1 MILVL
6 GPGGAGYFRTWV
18 GRGVRPVESRIN
30 SMVMRHKRLEGLGG
44 LGRLARLWALLP
56 LVAALGA
63 CDDFGL
69 RTRGQGELRW
79 IITGSGPDTRA
90 EVGTWKG
97 ADTPSATTGAR
108 TSASDTRAEVGTGTG
123 ADTGASTTDT
133 RGSALDTRAE
143 VGTGSMPDT
152 RASAE
157 IPDTNDFILKV
168 SDAGGKVLYE
178 GAYGESPESLLVDAG
193 SYTVAV
199 HSIEFT
205 APGFSRPVYGDEQVV
220 VVKAGSTVTVRL
232 NCILENAGVR
242 LQVAPDF
249 LTSYPDG
256 VLYLKSG
263 DTRLMYGYSEKRI
276 AYFKPGPISLV
287 LNNRGVDEVLLTRT
301 LDARTILTLNL
312 SAPHGGTAAASSI
325 TVAVDTAKVW
335 NHESYV
341 IGGGSGS
348 GGSGSGSGL
357 GDDSASDIDNAYS
370 VAQAHDHTGED
381 DVWVFGYIVG
391 GDLSTAG
398 TTVKTSKLTK
408 ATHLAIASRST
419 VTAKASCVA
428 VELPKGAI
436 RDALNLVDHPDLIG
450 TRVYLKGSLVP
461 SYFGTTGLKSVS
473 DYVLK

>member
-1 MILVL
+1 
-6 GPGGAGYFRTWV
+6 
-18 GRGVRPVESRIN
+18 
-30 SMVMRHKRLEGLGG
+30 MRLK
-44 LGRLARLWALLP
+44 RLWALLP

-69 RTRGQGELRW
+69 RSGGQGELRW
-79 IITGSGPDTRA
+79 IIEESGAGTR
-90 EVGTWKG
+90 
-97 ADTPSATTGAR
+97 SAN
-108 TSASDTRAEVGTGTG
+108 
-123 ADTGASTTDT
+123 
-133 RGSALDTRAE
+133 
-143 VGTGSMPDT
+143 
-152 RASAE
+152 AE

-168 SDAGGKVLYE
+168 SDAKGNVLYE
-178 GAYGESPESLLVDAG
+178 GAYGNSPESLLVDAG

-220 VVKAGSTVTVRL
+220 VVKAGATVTVRL
-232 NCILENAGVR
+232 DCVLENAGVR

-256 VLYLKSG
+256 VLFLKSG

-287 LNNRGVDEVLLTRT
+287 LNNRGADEILLTRT
-301 LDARTILTLNL
+301 LDARTILTLSI
-312 SAPHGGTAAASSI
+312 SAPHGGAAAASSI

-341 IGGGSGS
+341 IGGG
-348 GGSGSGSGL
+348 GSGSGSGSGGGTGGGTGG
-357 GDDSASDIDNAYS
+357 GDDPGSELDNAYS
-370 VAQAHDHTGED
+370 VSQASDHVGED
-381 DVWVFGYIVG
+381 GVWVFGYIVG

-408 ATHLAIASRST
+408 ATHLAIAARST

-428 VELPKGAI
+428 VELPKGAV

-450 TRVYLKGSLVP
+450 SRVYLKGSIVA

>member
-1 MILVL
+1 
-6 GPGGAGYFRTWV
+6 
-18 GRGVRPVESRIN
+18 
-30 SMVMRHKRLEGLGG
+30 MRLK
-44 LGRLARLWALLP
+44 RLWALLP

-69 RTRGQGELRW
+69 RSGGQGELRW
-79 IITGSGPDTRA
+79 IIGDSGSG
-90 EVGTWKG
+90 
-97 ADTPSATTGAR
+97 
-108 TSASDTRAEVGTGTG
+108 
-123 ADTGASTTDT
+123 
-133 RGSALDTRAE
+133 
-143 VGTGSMPDT
+143 T
-152 RASAE
+152 RASAAE

-168 SDAGGKVLYE
+168 SDAGGRILYE
-178 GAYGESPESLLVDAG
+178 GAYGDSPESLLVDAG

-205 APGFSRPVYGDEQVV
+205 APGFSRPVYGQEKCFFETTGKISPHFNESCPVPR
-220 VVKAGSTVTVRL
+220 TVRL
-232 NCILENAGVR
+232 DCVLENAGVR

-256 VLYLKSG
+256 VLFLKSG

-287 LNNRGVDEVLLTRT
+287 LNNRGADEILLTRT
-301 LDARTILTLNL
+301 LDARTILTLSI
-312 SAPHGGTAAASSI
+312 SAPHGGAAAASSI

-341 IGGGSGS
+341 IGGG
-348 GGSGSGSGL
+348 GSGSGSGSGGGSG
-357 GDDSASDIDNAYS
+357 GDDDPGSELDNAYS
-370 VAQAHDHTGED
+370 VSQASDHVGED
-381 DVWVFGYIVG
+381 GVWVFGYIVG

-398 TTVKTSKLTK
+398 ATVKTSKLTK
-408 ATHLAIASRST
+408 STHLAIAARSS

-428 VELPKGAI
+428 VELPKGAV

-450 TRVYLKGSLVP
+450 SRVYLKGSIVA

>member
-1 MILVL
+1 
-6 GPGGAGYFRTWV
+6 
-18 GRGVRPVESRIN
+18 
-30 SMVMRHKRLEGLGG
+30 MRLK
-44 LGRLARLWALLP
+44 RLWALLP

-69 RTRGQGELRW
+69 RSGGQGELRW
-79 IITGSGPDTRA
+79 IIGDSGSGTRA
-90 EVGTWKG
+90 
-97 ADTPSATTGAR
+97 A
-108 TSASDTRAEVGTGTG
+108 
-123 ADTGASTTDT
+123 
-133 RGSALDTRAE
+133 
-143 VGTGSMPDT
+143 
-152 RASAE
+152 AE

-168 SDAGGKVLYE
+168 SDAGGRILYE
-178 GAYGESPESLLVDAG
+178 GAYGDSPESLLVDAG

-220 VVKAGSTVTVRL
+220 VVKAGATVTVRL
-232 NCILENAGVR
+232 NCVLENAGVR

-256 VLYLKSG
+256 VLFLKSG

-276 AYFKPGPISLV
+276 AYFKPGPISLI
-287 LNNRGVDEVLLTRT
+287 LNNRGADETLLTRM
-301 LDARTILTLNL
+301 LDARTILTLSI
-312 SAPHGGTAAASSI
+312 SAPHGGTASASTI

-335 NHESYV
+335 NNESYV
-341 IGGGSGS
+341 IGGG
-348 GGSGSGSGL
+348 GSGSGPGSG
-357 GDDSASDIDNAYS
+357 GNSGGADDDPGADLDKAYS
-370 VAQAHDHTGED
+370 VAQAGDHVGED

-398 TTVKTSKLTK
+398 ATVKTSKLTK
-408 ATHLAIASRST
+408 STHLAIAARSS

-428 VELPKGAI
+428 VELPKGVI

-450 TRVYLKGSLVP
+450 SRVYLKGSIVA

>member
-1 MILVL
+1 
-6 GPGGAGYFRTWV
+6 
-18 GRGVRPVESRIN
+18 
-30 SMVMRHKRLEGLGG
+30 MRLK
-44 LGRLARLWALLP
+44 RLWALLP

-69 RTRGQGELRW
+69 RSGGQGELRW
-79 IITGSGPDTRA
+79 IISGNGADTRA
-90 EVGTWKG
+90 
-97 ADTPSATTGAR
+97 S
-108 TSASDTRAEVGTGTG
+108 
-123 ADTGASTTDT
+123 
-133 RGSALDTRAE
+133 
-143 VGTGSMPDT
+143 
-152 RASAE
+152 SAE
-157 IPDTNDFILKV
+157 IPDTNDFVLKV
-168 SDAGGKVLYE
+168 TDAGGKVLYE

-220 VVKAGSTVTVRL
+220 VVKAGASVTVRL
-232 NCILENAGVR
+232 NCVLENAGVR

-256 VLYLKSG
+256 VLFLKSG

-276 AYFKPGPISLV
+276 AYFKPGPISLI
-287 LNNRGVDEVLLTRT
+287 LNNRGADETLLTRT
-301 LDARTILTLNL
+301 LDARTILTLSI
-312 SAPHGGTAAASSI
+312 SAPHGGAAAASSI

-335 NHESYV
+335 NNESYV
-341 IGGGSGS
+341 IGGG
-348 GGSGSGSGL
+348 GSGSGPGSGGNSGGA
-357 GDDSASDIDNAYS
+357 GDDPGADLDNAYS
-370 VAQAHDHTGED
+370 VAQAGDHVGED

-398 TTVKTSKLTK
+398 ATVKTSKLTK
-408 ATHLAIASRST
+408 STHLAIAARSS

-428 VELPKGAI
+428 VELPKGAV

-450 TRVYLKGSLVP
+450 SRVYLKGSIVA
-461 SYFGTTGLKSVS
+461 SYFGTTGLKAVS

>member
-1 MILVL
+1 MQGYATQKTV
-6 GPGGAGYFRTWV
+6 GAPAAGG
-18 GRGVRPVESRIN
+18 GRSG
-30 SMVMRHKRLEGLGG
+30 
-44 LGRLARLWALLP
+44 
-56 LVAALGA
+56 
-63 CDDFGL
+63 
-69 RTRGQGELRW
+69 GQGELRW
-79 IITGSGPDTRA
+79 IIGDSGSG
-90 EVGTWKG
+90 
-97 ADTPSATTGAR
+97 
-108 TSASDTRAEVGTGTG
+108 
-123 ADTGASTTDT
+123 
-133 RGSALDTRAE
+133 
-143 VGTGSMPDT
+143 T
-152 RASAE
+152 RASAAE

-168 SDAGGKVLYE
+168 SDAGGRILYE
-178 GAYGESPESLLVDAG
+178 GAYGDSPESLLVDAG

-220 VVKAGSTVTVRL
+220 VVKAGATVTVRL
-232 NCILENAGVR
+232 DCVLENAGVR

-256 VLYLKSG
+256 VLFLKSG

-287 LNNRGVDEVLLTRT
+287 LNNRGADEILLTRT
-301 LDARTILTLNL
+301 LDARTILTLSI
-312 SAPHGGTAAASSI
+312 SAPHGGAAAASSI

-341 IGGGSGS
+341 IGGG
-348 GGSGSGSGL
+348 GSGSGSGSGGGSG
-357 GDDSASDIDNAYS
+357 GDDDPGSELDNAYS
-370 VAQAHDHTGED
+370 VSQASDHVGED
-381 DVWVFGYIVG
+381 GVWVFGYIVG

-398 TTVKTSKLTK
+398 TTVKTSKPTK
-408 ATHLAIASRST
+408 ATHLAIAARST

-428 VELPKGAI
+428 VELPKGAV

-450 TRVYLKGSLVP
+450 SRVYLKGSIVA

>member
-1 MILVL
+1 
-6 GPGGAGYFRTWV
+6 
-18 GRGVRPVESRIN
+18 
-30 SMVMRHKRLEGLGG
+30 MRLK
-44 LGRLARLWALLP
+44 RLWALLP

-69 RTRGQGELRW
+69 RSGGQGELRW
-79 IITGSGPDTRA
+79 IIGDSGSG
-90 EVGTWKG
+90 
-97 ADTPSATTGAR
+97 
-108 TSASDTRAEVGTGTG
+108 
-123 ADTGASTTDT
+123 
-133 RGSALDTRAE
+133 
-143 VGTGSMPDT
+143 T
-152 RASAE
+152 RASAVE

-168 SDAGGKVLYE
+168 SDAGGRILYE
-178 GAYGESPESLLVDAG
+178 GAYGDSPESLLVDAG

-220 VVKAGSTVTVRL
+220 VVKAGATVTVRL
-232 NCILENAGVR
+232 NCVLENAGVR

-256 VLYLKSG
+256 VLFLKSG
-263 DTRLMYGYSEKRI
+263 DTRLIYGYSEKRI
-276 AYFKPGPISLV
+276 AYFKPGPISLI
-287 LNNRGVDEVLLTRT
+287 LNNRGADEILLTRT
-301 LDARTILTLNL
+301 LDARTILTLSI
-312 SAPHGGTAAASSI
+312 SAPHGGAAAASSI

-341 IGGGSGS
+341 IGGG
-348 GGSGSGSGL
+348 GSGSGSGSGGGSG
-357 GDDSASDIDNAYS
+357 GDDDPGSELDNAYS
-370 VAQAHDHTGED
+370 VSQASDHVGED
-381 DVWVFGYIVG
+381 GVWVFGYIVG

-398 TTVKTSKLTK
+398 TTVKTSKPTK
-408 ATHLAIASRST
+408 ATHLAIAARST

-428 VELPKGAI
+428 VELPKGAV

-450 TRVYLKGSLVP
+450 SRVYLKGSIVA

>member
-1 MILVL
+1 
-6 GPGGAGYFRTWV
+6 
-18 GRGVRPVESRIN
+18 
-30 SMVMRHKRLEGLGG
+30 MRLK
-44 LGRLARLWALLP
+44 RLWALLP

-69 RTRGQGELRW
+69 RSGGQGELRW
-79 IITGSGPDTRA
+79 IIGDSGSGTRA
-90 EVGTWKG
+90 
-97 ADTPSATTGAR
+97 A
-108 TSASDTRAEVGTGTG
+108 
-123 ADTGASTTDT
+123 
-133 RGSALDTRAE
+133 
-143 VGTGSMPDT
+143 
-152 RASAE
+152 AE

-168 SDAGGKVLYE
+168 SDAGGKILYE
-178 GAYGESPESLLVDAG
+178 GAYGDSPESLLVDAG

-220 VVKAGSTVTVRL
+220 VVKAGATVTVRL
-232 NCILENAGVR
+232 DCVLENAGVR

-256 VLYLKSG
+256 VLFLKSG

-287 LNNRGVDEVLLTRT
+287 LNNRGADEILLTRT
-301 LDARTILTLNL
+301 LDARTILTLSI
-312 SAPHGGTAAASSI
+312 SAPHGGAAAASSI

-341 IGGGSGS
+341 IGGG
-348 GGSGSGSGL
+348 GSGSGSGSGGGSG
-357 GDDSASDIDNAYS
+357 GDDAPGSELDNAYS
-370 VAQAHDHTGED
+370 VSQASDHVGED
-381 DVWVFGYIVG
+381 GVWVFGYIVG

-408 ATHLAIASRST
+408 ATHLAIAARST

-428 VELPKGAI
+428 VELPKGAV

-450 TRVYLKGSLVP
+450 SRVYLKGSIVA

>member
-1 MILVL
+1 M
-6 GPGGAGYFRTWV
+6 
-18 GRGVRPVESRIN
+18 
-30 SMVMRHKRLEGLGG
+30 EGLGG

-79 IITGSGPDTRA
+79 IIEGSGPDTRA
-90 EVGTWKG
+90 EG
-97 ADTPSATTGAR
+97 A
-108 TSASDTRAEVGTGTG
+108 E
-123 ADTGASTTDT
+123 T
-133 RGSALDTRAE
+133 RG
-143 VGTGSMPDT
+143 
-152 RASAE
+152 SAE

-348 GGSGSGSGL
+348 GGSGSGSGSGGSGSGGL
-357 GDDSASDIDNAYS
+357 GDDSASEIDNAYS

-408 ATHLAIASRST
+408 STHLAIASRST

>member
-1 MILVL
+1 
-6 GPGGAGYFRTWV
+6 
-18 GRGVRPVESRIN
+18 
-30 SMVMRHKRLEGLGG
+30 MRLK
-44 LGRLARLWALLP
+44 RLWALLP

-69 RTRGQGELRW
+69 RSGGQGELRW
-79 IITGSGPDTRA
+79 IIGDSGSGTRA
-90 EVGTWKG
+90 
-97 ADTPSATTGAR
+97 A
-108 TSASDTRAEVGTGTG
+108 
-123 ADTGASTTDT
+123 
-133 RGSALDTRAE
+133 
-143 VGTGSMPDT
+143 
-152 RASAE
+152 AE

-168 SDAGGKVLYE
+168 SDAGGKILYE
-178 GAYGESPESLLVDAG
+178 GAYGDSPESLLVDAG

-220 VVKAGSTVTVRL
+220 VVKAGATVTVRL
-232 NCILENAGVR
+232 DCVLENAGVR
-242 LQVAPDF
+242 LQVALDF

-256 VLYLKSG
+256 VLFLKSG

-287 LNNRGVDEVLLTRT
+287 LNNRGADEILLTRT
-301 LDARTILTLNL
+301 LDARTILTLSI
-312 SAPHGGTAAASSI
+312 SAPHGGAAAASSI

-341 IGGGSGS
+341 IGGG
-348 GGSGSGSGL
+348 GSGSGSGSGGGSG
-357 GDDSASDIDNAYS
+357 GDDDPGSELDNAYS
-370 VAQAHDHTGED
+370 VSQASDHVGED
-381 DVWVFGYIVG
+381 GVWVFGYIVG

-408 ATHLAIASRST
+408 ATHLAIAARST

-428 VELPKGAI
+428 VELPKGAV

-450 TRVYLKGSLVP
+450 SRVYLKGSIVA

>member
-1 MILVL
+1 
-6 GPGGAGYFRTWV
+6 
-18 GRGVRPVESRIN
+18 
-30 SMVMRHKRLEGLGG
+30 MRLK
-44 LGRLARLWALLP
+44 RLWALLP

-69 RTRGQGELRW
+69 RSGGQGELRW
-79 IITGSGPDTRA
+79 IIGDSGSGTRA
-90 EVGTWKG
+90 
-97 ADTPSATTGAR
+97 A
-108 TSASDTRAEVGTGTG
+108 
-123 ADTGASTTDT
+123 
-133 RGSALDTRAE
+133 
-143 VGTGSMPDT
+143 
-152 RASAE
+152 AE

-168 SDAGGKVLYE
+168 SDAGGKILYE
-178 GAYGESPESLLVDAG
+178 GAYGDSPESLLVDAG

-220 VVKAGSTVTVRL
+220 VVKAGATVTVRL
-232 NCILENAGVR
+232 DCVLENAGVR

-256 VLYLKSG
+256 VLFLKSG

-287 LNNRGVDEVLLTRT
+287 LNNRGADEILLTRT
-301 LDARTILTLNL
+301 LDARTILTLSI
-312 SAPHGGTAAASSI
+312 SAPHGGAAAASSI

-341 IGGGSGS
+341 IGGG
-348 GGSGSGSGL
+348 GSGSGSGSGGGSGG
-357 GDDSASDIDNAYS
+357 GDDPGSELDNAYS
-370 VAQAHDHTGED
+370 VSQASDHVGED
-381 DVWVFGYIVG
+381 GVWVFGYIVG

-398 TTVKTSKLTK
+398 TTVKTSKPTK
-408 ATHLAIASRST
+408 ATHLAIAARST

-428 VELPKGAI
+428 VELPKGSV

-450 TRVYLKGSLVP
+450 SRVYLKGSIVA

>member
-1 MILVL
+1 
-6 GPGGAGYFRTWV
+6 
-18 GRGVRPVESRIN
+18 
-30 SMVMRHKRLEGLGG
+30 MRLK
-44 LGRLARLWALLP
+44 RLWALLP

-69 RTRGQGELRW
+69 RSGGQGELRW
-79 IITGSGPDTRA
+79 IIGDSGSGTRA
-90 EVGTWKG
+90 
-97 ADTPSATTGAR
+97 A
-108 TSASDTRAEVGTGTG
+108 
-123 ADTGASTTDT
+123 
-133 RGSALDTRAE
+133 
-143 VGTGSMPDT
+143 
-152 RASAE
+152 AE

-168 SDAGGKVLYE
+168 SDAGGRILYE
-178 GAYGESPESLLVDAG
+178 GAYGDSPESLLVDAG

-220 VVKAGSTVTVRL
+220 VVKAGATVTVRL
-232 NCILENAGVR
+232 NCVLENAGVR

-256 VLYLKSG
+256 VLFLKSG

-276 AYFKPGPISLV
+276 AYFKPGPISLI
-287 LNNRGVDEVLLTRT
+287 LNNRGADETLLTRT
-301 LDARTILTLNL
+301 LDARTILTLSI
-312 SAPHGGTAAASSI
+312 SATHGGTASASTI

-335 NHESYV
+335 NNESYV
-341 IGGGSGS
+341 IGGG
-348 GGSGSGSGL
+348 GSGSGPGSG
-357 GDDSASDIDNAYS
+357 GNSGGADDDPGADLDNAYS
-370 VAQAHDHTGED
+370 VAQAGDHVGED

-398 TTVKTSKLTK
+398 ANVKTSKLTK
-408 ATHLAIASRST
+408 STHLAIAARSS

-450 TRVYLKGSLVP
+450 SRVYLKGSIVA